1 MLCNQRGYL
10 HTRKRKL
17 LKTKTMKLYFAI
29 YLLGSVISLVMTLI
43 ILSLSKTASDELMG
57 IANDKLSERFN
68 QYERINFLNP
78 NFYCAINFL
87 SSWFQVALFI
97 YSFLPSRFFIK
108 MCFYRFVSAIFIW
121 IYTKTGT
128 IAHAVVNKHNNLIKD
143 YNKKHGIKN
152 E

>member
-1 MLCNQRGYL
+1 MLCYQTGNL

-17 LKTKTMKLYFAI
+17 LKKNTMKLYFAI
-29 YLLGSVISLVMTLI
+29 YLLGSVISLIMTLI
-43 ILSLSKTASDELMG
+43 ILSLSKTASDELMD

-78 NFYCAINFL
+78 NFYCAMNFL
-87 SSWFQVALFI
+87 FSWFQVAMFL

-108 MCFYRFVSAIFIW
+108 MCFYRFFSAIFIW

-128 IAHAVVNKHNNLIKD
+128 IAYAVVNKHNNLIKD